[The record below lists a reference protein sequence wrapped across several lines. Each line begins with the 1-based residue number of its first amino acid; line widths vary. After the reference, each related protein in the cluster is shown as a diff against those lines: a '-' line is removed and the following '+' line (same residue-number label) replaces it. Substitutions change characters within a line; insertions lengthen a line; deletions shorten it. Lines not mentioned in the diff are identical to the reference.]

1 MRSNRIPLLVVAL
14 AVILA
19 ALGCAGSQT
28 ETPVVAPVPTFTF
41 APTAPVTGQ
50 AVTFTGSATNTPTSW
65 AWTFGDGATS
75 TVQSPT
81 HTYTT
86 AGTYTVSLTAGNAG
100 GTGSVSHAVTVTQA
114 VVTPVASFSPS
125 TTTPVTGQVVTFTD
139 GSTNT
144 PTSWAWTFGDGATST
159 VQSPTHTYTTA
170 GTYTV
175 SLTATNSAGSDTKTQ
190 SLTVTQAVVTPVA
203 AFSLSTS
210 TPATAQIVTFTDTSS
225 NTPTSWAWSF
235 GDGTSSTLKS
245 PTHAY
250 TTAGTYTVSLTAT
263 NSAGSHTKTQSLT
276 VTQAVVTPVAAF
288 SPSTTTPVTGQVVTF
303 TDGSTNTP
311 TSWAWTFGDGATST
325 AQSPTHTYTTA
336 GTYTVS
342 LTATNS
348 AGSNTK
354 TQNLAVTPS
363 ATFRLTTSVAADGGT
378 LPIDYTMDGSGAS
391 PDLAWSNAPAAT
403 QGYVLL
409 VTTLPGDGTTRY
421 NWVLYNIPAATAGLA
436 RNTTVG
442 TSGKSSDTV
451 VAWAPPQSVGPGLKT
466 YTFTLYALSGTPSLP
481 ADPTLVT
488 GDVVT
493 QAISGM
499 TLGSASFTL
508 GYTRTSPVAG
518 FTATASGLT
527 ATFTSACGLSTSAW
541 AWSFGDGS
549 TSTATNPSHTYPT
562 AGTYTVALTAT
573 NTFGSSTTSKTVT
586 VTAPTVAAPVAA
598 FSFSP
603 SAPTTTT
610 AVAFTDAS
618 TNTPTSWAWSFGDG
632 TTSSAQDPSHT
643 YSTAGTYTV
652 SLTAT
657 NAGGSNSTT
666 KTVTVANPSTP
677 AAAYTYLSAAGSTAT
692 LRSGHAITFTD
703 TSTNTPTAWA
713 WDFGDG
719 STSTQQNPVH
729 IFTVAAQNAPDA
741 TASFTVTLRATNAS
755 GSTTKSQTLVVHQP
769 EFNLYQGISDEA
781 QSKTV
786 SFSGFAMLT
795 GNLYSQTFFPPGKVA
810 DYTGFQYLRDNDPS
824 GMGHNTSFVTKVA
837 YNVINLLTADQIK
850 QLADL
855 AVAQQAD
862 FRLYGYKRYTLMKA
876 FRRLLD
882 GNLPTGTT
890 GLSLAGIKAY
900 SNALYLVDGQISY
913 DRAVLYANI
922 IKNMTATQLA
932 TMDAMKGAG
941 WSGWPEITTAMQ
953 AGIDAK
959 MKTLPKDSAVLV
971 MTYAGDIFSW
981 YAGSVD
987 ADVYFCPERHG
998 TYYGGFY
1005 MKDAPAIGHEGYA
1018 ISTTLT
1024 AEAGAVLLGLD
1035 NANKTALGLAPYYIT
1050 KAQAD
1055 QMASLAVTQKN
1066 NLYAATTSIVSVR
1079 TQISTLL
1086 RTLLLTG
1093 TDATVVRTQVLA
1105 LSGTYGELDGE
1116 NNYNYAKVFASVYQS
1131 LTDTQKT
1138 ALTALRTSIMKGT
1151 YSDGTPFDFSTCS
1164 QYYLYSD
1171 LVTATDLAAYT
1182 SDAAIAALF
1191 E

>member
-1 MRSNRIPLLVVAL
+1 MRLNRIPLLVMAL
-14 AVILA
+14 AVLLA
-19 ALGCAGSQT
+19 ALGCAGSQS
-28 ETPVVAPVPTFTF
+28 ETAVVAPVPAFTF
-41 APTAPVTGQ
+41 APIAPVTSQ
-50 AVTFTGSATNTPTSW
+50 AVTFTGSGTNTPTSW
-65 AWTFGDGATS
+65 AWSFGDGATS
-75 TVQSPT
+75 TSQNPT

-100 GTGSVSHAVTVTQA
+100 GTGSVSHTVTVTQA
-114 VVTPVASFSPS
+114 VVTPVANFTLSTASPL
-125 TTTPVTGQVVTFTD
+125 TGQTVTFTD
-139 GSTNT
+139 TSTNT
-144 PTSWAWTFGDGATST
+144 PTSWSWTFGDGSSST
-159 VQSPTHTYTTA
+159 AQSPTHAYASA

-175 SLTATNSAGSDTKTQ
+175 SLSVTNAAGSQTKTQ
-190 SLTVTQAVVTPVA
+190 SL
-203 AFSLSTS
+203 
-210 TPATAQIVTFTDTSS
+210 
-225 NTPTSWAWSF
+225 
-235 GDGTSSTLKS
+235 
-245 PTHAY
+245 
-250 TTAGTYTVSLTAT
+250 
-263 NSAGSHTKTQSLT
+263 
-276 VTQAVVTPVAAF
+276 
-288 SPSTTTPVTGQVVTF
+288 
-303 TDGSTNTP
+303 
-311 TSWAWTFGDGATST
+311 
-325 AQSPTHTYTTA
+325 
-336 GTYTVS
+336 
-342 LTATNS
+342 
-348 AGSNTK
+348 
-354 TQNLAVTPS
+354 AVTAS
-363 ATFRLTTSVAADGGT
+363 ATFTLSSSVASDGGT

-391 PDLAWSNAPAAT
+391 PDLAWSHAPAGT

-421 NWVLYNIPAATAGLA
+421 NWVLYNIPASASGLA

-442 TSGKSSDTV
+442 TSGKSSDIV
-451 VAWAPPQSVGPGLKT
+451 MAWAPPQSVGPGLKT
-466 YTFTLYALSGTPSLP
+466 YTFTLYALSGSPSLP
-481 ADPTLVT
+481 ADPSLVT
-488 GDVVT
+488 GDVLT
-493 QAISGM
+493 QAIASM

-508 GYTRTSPVAG
+508 GYTRTNPVAA
-518 FTATASGLT
+518 FSSSVSGLT
-527 ATFTSACGLSTSAW
+527 ATFTSACGLSTTSW
-541 AWSFGDGS
+541 AWTFGDGTS
-549 TSTATNPSHTYPT
+549 STATHPSHTYTT
-562 AGTYTVALTAT
+562 AGTYSVTLTAT
-573 NTFGSSTTSKTVT
+573 NAFGSTTIIRTVT
-586 VTAPTVAAPVAA
+586 VSASVVVAPVAA
-598 FSFSP
+598 FTFSP

-610 AVAFTDAS
+610 AVAFTDTS

-703 TSTNTPTAWA
+703 SSTNTPTAWA

-741 TASFTVTLRATNAS
+741 SSSFTVTLRATNAS
-755 GSTTKSQTLVVHQP
+755 GSTTKTQTLVVHQP

-837 YNVINLLTADQIK
+837 YNVINLLSTDQIK
-850 QLADL
+850 LLADL

-882 GNLPTGTT
+882 GSLPTGTT
-890 GLSLAGIKAY
+890 GLSLSGIKAY

-922 IKNMTATQLA
+922 IKNMSVSQLA

-1093 TDATVVRTQVLA
+1093 TDATAVRTQVLA

-1171 LVTATDLAAYT
+1171 LVTTTDVAAYT